1 MASDATDAELV
12 ARCRD
17 GKRDAWAELV
27 DRFSGYVYAI
37 LVRGFRMPD
46 SQAEDV
52 FQEVFARL
60 YERIDSIRDD
70 AAVRSWIAQTARR
83 LAIDAYRAGQREGP
97 AASGEMPETGEL
109 DAQLERLDEALD
121 VRRALARL
129 PERCGEI
136 LTRFFI
142 RDESYRV
149 IGKALEIPPGTVASR
164 ISRCLARLRKEMLP
178 SGV

>member
-1 MASDATDAELV
+1 VATEATDAQLI
-12 ARCRD
+12 ARCRQ
-17 GKRDAWAELV
+17 GQQDAWAELV

-37 LVRGFRMPD
+37 LARGFRMPD

-70 AAVRSWIAQTARR
+70 AAVRSWIAKTAQR
-83 LAIDAYRAGQREGP
+83 LAIDAYRARQREGP
-97 AASGEMPETGEL
+97 AAAAMPETGEL
-109 DAQLERLDEALD
+109 DARLERLDEALD
-121 VRRALARL
+121 IKQALARL
-129 PERCGEI
+129 PQRCEEI

-149 IGKALEIPPGTVASR
+149 IADALEIPSGTVASR
-164 ISRCLARLRKEMLP
+164 ISRCLAKLRKEMLP
-178 SGV
+178 NGV